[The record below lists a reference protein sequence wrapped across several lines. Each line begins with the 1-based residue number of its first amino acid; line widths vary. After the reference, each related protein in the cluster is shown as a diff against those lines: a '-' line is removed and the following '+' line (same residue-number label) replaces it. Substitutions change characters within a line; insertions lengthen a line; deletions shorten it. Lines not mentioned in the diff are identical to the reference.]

1 MMADSRPCQWSPAP
15 RPESDGPPREHLA
28 QAGFQVLAGVRTDAA
43 AEAVAADGIEPVR
56 IDIADPDQIAGLARR
71 VADDPE
77 GRPLQA
83 LVNNAGI
90 AVAAPVEVIPLD
102 EWRRQFE
109 VNLFG
114 HIAVIQALLP
124 ALVASRGRIVNVSS
138 IGGLVAGPTYGAYSG
153 SKFALEAVSDAL
165 RREVRHLGV
174 EVVLVEPGA
183 IATPIWEKG
192 LATAQ
197 GLTDTM
203 TAEQRERYQQI
214 NAAASPSGPAGGARW
229 GAAGAGRPGDHRR
242 RHGPPSPDP
251 LPGRPRRPDHRP
263 AGRAAARPG
272 DGPDGQWSAR
282 PGARTCRG
290 SRRACGSAGSSAAP
304 VAACGGR
311 SWPAGPAPG
320 TGARGTAPGSRCRRR
335 RPAACR
341 SARR

>member
-1 MMADSRPCQWSPAP
+1 MTAARGLVVVTGASTGIGRATMR
-15 RPESDGPPREHLA
+15 HLA
-28 QAGFQVLAGVRTDAA
+28 QAGLYVLAGVRTDAA
-43 AEAVAADGIEPVR
+43 AEAVAAEGVEPVR
-56 IDIADPDQIAGLARR
+56 IDIADPDQIAGLAQR

-90 AVAAPVEVIPLD
+90 AVAAPVEVIPLG

-114 HIAVIQALLP
+114 HVAVIQALLP
-124 ALVASRGRIVNVSS
+124 ALIASRGRIVNVSS

-174 EVVLVEPGA
+174 EVVVVEPGA

-203 TAEQRERYQQI
+203 TAEQRERYRQI
-214 NAAASPSGPAGGARW
+214 TAAAGRRAQQAARD
-229 GAAGAGRPGDHRR
+229 GV
-242 RHGPPSPDP
+242 PPEHVARVITDAVTTR
-251 LPGRPRRPDHRP
+251 RPRP
-263 AGRAAARPG
+263 AT
-272 DGPDGQWSAR
+272 WSA
-282 PGARTCRG
+282 AT
-290 SRRACGSAGSSAAP
+290 
-304 VAACGGR
+304 
-311 SWPAGPAPG
+311 
-320 TGARGTAPGSRCRRR
+320 PGSPPGWPHC
-335 RPAACR
+335 CLTG
-341 SARR
+341 

>member
-1 MMADSRPCQWSPAP
+1 MTAVPGLVVVTGASTGIGRATA
-15 RPESDGPPREHLA
+15 EHLA
-28 QAGFQVLAGVRTDAA
+28 RAGCHVLAGVRTDSA

-56 IDIADPDQIAGLARR
+56 IDITDPDQITGLARR

-77 GRPLQA
+77 GRPLRA

-165 RREVRHLGV
+165 RREIRHLGV

-197 GLTDTM
+197 GLADAM
-203 TAEQRERYQQI
+203 TAEQRERYQHI
-214 NAAASPSGPAGGARW
+214 NAAAARRARQ
-229 GAAGAGRPGDHRR
+229 AARDGV
-242 RHGPPSPDP
+242 PPEQVARVITSAVTAR
-251 LPGRPRRPDHRP
+251 RPRTRYLVGRDARITARLAALLPDRVLDRMVS
-263 AGRAAARPG
+263 GRV
-272 DGPDGQWSAR
+272 
-282 PGARTCRG
+282 TRG
-290 SRRACGSAGSSAAP
+290 
-304 VAACGGR
+304 
-311 SWPAGPAPG
+311 
-320 TGARGTAPGSRCRRR
+320 
-335 RPAACR
+335 
-341 SARR
+341 